1 MTADARGSALLLR
14 RSVQWALIC
23 ACWTFIA
30 VFYTSQAGLQ
40 ATYASAPFAWWHVLR
55 AELVYAL
62 LWILLTLAVIRLDRR
77 FPLDAGSWRT
87 SFLIHL
93 GASIVVSALHPPAMV
108 GIIRWLG
115 WGRDSSQPFWDVV
128 KLSIVGSF
136 HVNLTFYW
144 GILGVR
150 YILGNYHKYRE
161 RELQASQLE
170 ARLAQSQLQVL
181 KMQLQPH
188 FLFNT
193 LNTISV
199 LMTEDTAAANR
210 TLVRLSDLLRIT
222 LDNASSQ
229 ETSLKQEMDFLQG
242 YLEIERTR
250 YQDRLNVQVD
260 IEPAAWD
267 AQVPTFLL
275 QPLVENSIR
284 HGISPHAREGRVE
297 IRARREGESLF
308 LEVRDN
314 GDGWAE
320 NRPEPPP
327 GGVGI
332 ATTRARLHQLY
343 GAAHRF
349 EFGNVPEGGARVTV
363 VLPFRTV

>member
-1 MTADARGSALLLR
+1 MTAAAKGRALLLR

-40 ATYASAPFAWWHVLR
+40 ATYTGAPFAWWHVLR
-55 AELVYAL
+55 AELVYAV
-62 LWILLTLAVIRLDRR
+62 LWILLTFAVIRLDQR
-77 FPLDAGSWRT
+77 FPLDTGSWRT
-87 SFLIHL
+87 SLLIHL
-93 GASIVVSALHPPAMV
+93 GASVVVSAIHPPAMV

-115 WGRDSSQPFWDVV
+115 WGRDPSQSFWDVAR
-128 KLSIVGSF
+128 LSIVGSF

-161 RELQASQLE
+161 RELAASQLA
-170 ARLAQSQLQVL
+170 ARLAQSHLQVL

-199 LMTEDTAAANR
+199 LMTDDTAAANR
-210 TLVRLSDLLRIT
+210 TLIRLSDLLRIT
-222 LDNASSQ
+222 LDNVSSQ
-229 ETSLKQEMDFLQG
+229 ETSLKKEMDFLQG

-250 YQDRLNVQVD
+250 YQDRLTVQVE

-284 HGISPHAREGRVE
+284 HGISPHARQGRVE
-297 IRARREGESLF
+297 IRARREGESLV
-308 LEVRDN
+308 LTVRDN

-320 NRPEPPP
+320 SAPEPPT
-327 GGVGI
+327 GGLGI
-332 ATTRARLHQLY
+332 ATTRARLQQLY

-349 EFGNVPEGGARVTV
+349 EIGNAQGGGAWVTV
-363 VLPFRTV
+363 ALPFRTV